1 MTMNDLALEALGAPL
16 GTAAAAL
23 DGELAAGLRPWLANG
38 IERRGEVL
46 VWSGSL
52 GDDATAPGRYRDLS
66 GWECDDSSFHLE
78 DFVPVEVKPLFE
90 HVPQISDAD
99 QRVLLR
105 QGIAFA
111 GEFVRLVRAL
121 EDPVPVRAM
130 VGVGGTSGTFRFHR
144 IRRGE
149 SWHAEDL
156 DGYRDDKVVVFDIG
170 PAHV

>member
-1 MTMNDLALEALGAPL
+1 MTMNDLALEALGAPF

-52 GDDATAPGRYRDLS
+52 GDAASAPGKYPDLS

-78 DFVPVEVKPLFE
+78 DFVPVEVKLLYD
-90 HVPQISDAD
+90 HVPQIDDAD

-111 GEFVRLVRAL
+111 GEFARLVRDLA
-121 EDPVPVRAM
+121 EQVPVRAL
-130 VGVGGTSGTFRFHR
+130 VGVGDTSGTFRFHR
-144 IRRGE
+144 IRPGE
-149 SWHAEDL
+149 SWTAEDL
-156 DGYRDDKVVVFDIG
+156 DGYREEKVVVLDIR